1 MYTLGSAAKAT
12 GKSKSTIS
20 KALKSGKIS
29 GFKGDDGAF
38 HIDPAE
44 LHRVYPPVSQGE
56 HEETPKGLPE
66 DTHTNIVVR
75 ELEMRL
81 EAAQQRLTDKDGVIA
96 DLREDRDRWR
106 QQATSLLEDKRPK
119 GFLRQIFRR

>member
-12 GKSKSTIS
+12 GKSKATIS
-20 KALKSGKIS
+20 KALKSGRIS
-29 GFKGDDGAF
+29 GYKGDDGMF

-56 HEETPKGLPE
+56 HKETLESLPK
-66 DTHTNIVVR
+66 DTHTNTLFR
-75 ELEMRL
+75 ELEVRL
-81 EAAQQRLTDKDGVIA
+81 EAAQQRLNDKDDIIE

-106 QQATSLLEDKRPK
+106 QQATSLLENKQPK
-119 GFLRQIFRR
+119 GFIKMLLGR